1 MGPATT
7 MREQKG
13 KLQRSHEARAASAS
27 RLLLIPIIPIVMT
40 LCAVCFAQQQ
50 PKASDALIDT
60 RGQGFY
66 INAKPYIYD
75 SLPQLKKE
83 VRELRGLHPAV
94 SQKPLPMILS
104 RTGSHLKSMVANLPN
119 LVALE
124 DVIQFRA
131 ADNGRGEERIRSK
144 YNYLI
149 LVYLDGQ
156 EPGFEERRTAFNG
169 RHTNQAG
176 LEEGFIVT
184 TGFATIWRYLLP
196 SIQPESRFRYLGTQ
210 QVNKTPTYVVGFAQ
224 RPDWAMTVMDFMGDQ
239 KTTVC
244 LIQGVAWIET
254 SSFRIIRLR
263 TDLLAPRSDVGLQKM
278 TTIVNFGAARI
289 AQVPSPLWLPV
300 KAEVAVHDGGYSFKN
315 IHRYSRYQ
323 LFRSQ
328 VHFLP
333 PSGKP

>member
-1 MGPATT
+1 
-7 MREQKG
+7 MRERKG
-13 KLQRSHEARAASAS
+13 KLQKGCDGHAASVS
-27 RLLLIPIIPIVMT
+27 CLLLIPIMLT
-40 LCAVCFAQQQ
+40 LCGVCFSQEQ
-50 PKASDALIDT
+50 PKASGALLDN

-66 INAKPYIYD
+66 LNAKPYIYD

-83 VRELRGLHPAV
+83 VHELRGLHPAV

-104 RTGSHLKSMVANLPN
+104 RTGGHLKSMVDNLPN
-119 LVALE
+119 LVAQE

-131 ADNGRGEERIRSK
+131 ADNGSGEERIRSK
-144 YNYLI
+144 YDYLI
-149 LVYLDGQ
+149 LVYLEGQ

-169 RHTNQAG
+169 RHTSQAG

-224 RPDWAMTVMDFMGDQ
+224 RPDWAMTVMDFTGSQ

-263 TDLLAPRSDVGLQKM
+263 TDLLAPRPDVGLQKM

-300 KAEVAVHDGGYSFKN
+300 KAEVEVHDGGYSFKN

-328 VHFLP
+328 VRFLP
-333 PSGKP
+333 PPRKP

>member
-1 MGPATT
+1 MC
-7 MREQKG
+7 EHKG
-13 KLQRSHEARAASAS
+13 KPRKSREVRAASAS
-27 RLLLIPIIPIVMT
+27 RLLLIPIMMT
-40 LCAVCFAQQQ
+40 FCAMCFAQDQ
-50 PKASDALIDT
+50 PIASDALLDN

-66 INAKPYIYD
+66 LNAKPYIYD

-83 VRELRGLHPAV
+83 VHELRGLHPAV

-104 RTGSHLKSMVANLPN
+104 QTGSHLKSMVASLPN
-119 LVALE
+119 LVAME

-131 ADNGRGEERIRSK
+131 ANNGSGEERIRSR
-144 YNYLI
+144 YDYLI

-196 SIQPESRFRYLGTQ
+196 SIQPESRFRYLGRQ

-224 RPDWAMTVMDFMGDQ
+224 RPGWAMTVMDFMGSQ

-244 LIQGVAWIET
+244 LVQGVAWIET

-263 TDLLAPRSDVGLQKM
+263 TDLLAPRPDVGLQKM

-300 KAEVAVHDGGYSFKN
+300 KAEVEVHDGGYSFKN